1 MADHLTM
8 VMMLDQVCAINTAM
22 SSLIKTLNVFPT
34 ERVVVERERSK
45 RSYAIAP
52 YFVSKLVA
60 ESPIGAMFP
69 LLFGSIVYPAAGL
82 HQRASR
88 YVIKQQ
94 HAIFTPVS
102 VHNLAYVAS
111 IVTIMIFFPS

>member
-1 MADHLTM
+1 
-8 VMMLDQVCAINTAM
+8 M

-45 RSYAIAP
+45 RSYAVAP
-52 YFVSKLVA
+52 YFISKLIA

-88 YVIKQQ
+88 
-94 HAIFTPVS
+94 
-102 VHNLAYVAS
+102 S
-111 IVTIMIFFPS
+111 IVKLPRNSLTSSCQRLLPHIVLE